1 MHAHQIA
8 ASSRVIRK
16 LDPMPRRTTPTDAS
30 LVEQAD
36 DLEHLVKD
44 KRAIWRADGARARRR
59 QRRYK
64 NLLTR
69 KIVGSGAETDMEDM
83 E

>member
-1 MHAHQIA
+1 
-8 ASSRVIRK
+8 
-16 LDPMPRRTTPTDAS
+16 MPRRTTASDAG
-30 LVEQAD
+30 LVEDAD
-36 DLEHLVKD
+36 DLEHLVQD

-69 KIVGSGAETDMEDM
+69 KIVSFEAEAE
-83 E
+83 ELE

>member
-1 MHAHQIA
+1 
-8 ASSRVIRK
+8 
-16 LDPMPRRTTPTDAS
+16 MPRRTIPTDAS
-30 LVEQAD
+30 LVEEAD
-36 DLEHLVKD
+36 DLEHLVQD

-69 KIVGSGAETDMEDM
+69 KIVSFGAEAEEME
-83 E
+83 

>member
-1 MHAHQIA
+1 
-8 ASSRVIRK
+8 
-16 LDPMPRRTTPTDAS
+16 MPRRTTPTDAC
-30 LVEQAD
+30 LVEEAD
-36 DLEHLVKD
+36 DLEHLVQD

-69 KIVGSGAETDMEDM
+69 KIVSFGGEAEEL

>member
-1 MHAHQIA
+1 
-8 ASSRVIRK
+8 
-16 LDPMPRRTTPTDAS
+16 MPRRTTPTDAS
-30 LVEQAD
+30 LVEEAD
-36 DLEHLVKD
+36 DLEHLVQD

-69 KIVGSGAETDMEDM
+69 KIVSFGAEAEEME
-83 E
+83 

>member
-1 MHAHQIA
+1 
-8 ASSRVIRK
+8 
-16 LDPMPRRTTPTDAS
+16 MPRRTTPTDAG
-30 LVEQAD
+30 LIEEAD

-44 KRAIWRADGARARRR
+44 KRAVWRADGARARRR

-69 KIVGSGAETDMEDM
+69 QIVAQDAGAEDDAS
-83 E
+83 

>member
-1 MHAHQIA
+1 
-8 ASSRVIRK
+8 
-16 LDPMPRRTTPTDAS
+16 MPRRTTPTDAS
-30 LVEQAD
+30 LVEEAD
-36 DLEHLVKD
+36 DLEHLVQD

-69 KIVGSGAETDMEDM
+69 KIVNFGAEAEAEEME
-83 E
+83 